1 MDTCIR
7 FTKQTIDAL
16 PVPPADKRVT
26 YREDKTPGLELRV
39 SSTGTKAW
47 SVFRRTKGGPPIRV
61 SLGRYPEMTIEQAR
75 KKAATFS
82 QEIQA
87 GGDPAAIRRANREEM
102 TFRELFEQYIE
113 RHAKPRKRT
122 WKEDETKYKQYL
134 ARPLGGKKLS
144 AIGRRDIA
152 QVHSSVSASGHP
164 TTANRVLAMVSSV
177 FGWAISA
184 GLWDKLNPAK
194 GIKRNRERSRD
205 RFLQAD
211 ELPHFFA
218 ALTTEPLD
226 TVRDYVWVSLLTG
239 ARRANV
245 LAMRW
250 RDISFDR
257 AEWRIERTKNGE
269 PQTVTLTP
277 EAIEILRRRKPAE
290 VAEYVFP
297 GPGKAGHLTEPRKT
311 WRRILARAHALG
323 FVQALANAAGWESD
337 AIEQAR
343 SDAIADPRATLA
355 HYAAQAKAVG
365 VDAAAF
371 ELRDLRIHDLRRTL
385 GSWQAR
391 GGASLAIIGK
401 SLNHKSVQTTAIY
414 ARLDQ
419 DPVRQ
424 SVERATS
431 EMFAAAGIAPAAEV
445 IPLPRKAALG

>member
-16 PVPPADKRVT
+16 PLPPPGKRDT
-26 YREDKTPGLELRV
+26 YREDKTSGLQLRV
-39 SSTGTKAW
+39 TSNGVNSW
-47 SVFRRTKGGPPIRV
+47 SVFRRTKAGPPQRV
-61 SLGRYPEMTIEQAR
+61 TLGKYPDMTIEQAR
-75 KKAATFS
+75 KHAATVV
-82 QEIQA
+82 QTIQA
-87 GGDPAAIRRANREEM
+87 GGDPAAIRRAHREEM
-102 TFRELFEQYIE
+102 TFGELFEQYIE
-113 RHAKPRKRT
+113 RHSKPRKLT

-134 ARPLGGKKLS
+134 ARPLGSKKLS
-144 AIGRRDIA
+144 TIGRRDIA
-152 QVHSSVSASGHP
+152 QVHSSVSSGHP
-164 TTANRVLAMVSSV
+164 TTANRVLALVSSV

-205 RFLQAD
+205 RFLQAN

-218 ALTTEPLD
+218 ALAVEPLE
-226 TVRDYVWVSLLTG
+226 TVRDYIWISLLTG

-245 LAMRW
+245 LGMRW
-250 RDISFDR
+250 RDVSLEN

-269 PQTVTLTP
+269 PQTVMLAP
-277 EAIEILRRRKPAE
+277 QAVEVLKRRKPQKP
-290 VAEYVFP
+290 AEYVFP
-297 GPGKAGHLTEPRKT
+297 GPGEAGHLVEPRKT
-311 WRRILARAHALG
+311 WKRVLARAQALW
-323 FVQALANAAGWESD
+323 FVQALSDAAGWHSD
-337 AIEQAR
+337 ATAQAR
-343 SDAIADPRATLA
+343 SEAIADPRAVLTR
-355 HYAAQAKAVG
+355 YATQAKESG
-365 VDAAAF
+365 LDPAAF

-391 GGASLAIIGK
+391 AGASLAIIGK

-445 IPLPRKAALG
+445 IPLARKAQA

>member
-1 MDTCIR
+1 MDACIR

-16 PVPPADKRVT
+16 PLPAAGKRDT
-26 YREDKTPGLELRV
+26 YREGKTTGLQLRV
-39 SSTGTKAW
+39 TSNGAKSW
-47 SVFRRTKGGPPIRV
+47 SVFRRTKAGPPQRV
-61 SLGRYPEMTIEQAR
+61 TLGKYPEMTIEQAR
-75 KKAATFS
+75 RQAAIIV
-82 QEIQA
+82 QAIQA
-87 GGDPAAIRRANREEM
+87 GGDPAAIRRAHREEI
-102 TFRELFEQYIE
+102 TFHDLFEQYIE

-134 ARPLGGKKLS
+134 ARPLGSKKLS
-144 AIGRRDIA
+144 MIGRREIA
-152 QVHSSVSASGHP
+152 QVHSLVSASGHP
-164 TTANRVLAMVSSV
+164 TTANRVLALVSSV

-184 GLWDKLNPAK
+184 GTWDKLNPAK
-194 GIKRNRERSRD
+194 GIKRNREKSRD

-218 ALTTEPLD
+218 ALITEPLD
-226 TVRDYVWVSLLTG
+226 TVRDYIWISLLTG

-250 RDISFDR
+250 RDISFER

-277 EAIEILRRRKPAE
+277 EAVEILRRRKPAE

-323 FVQALANAAGWESD
+323 FVQALAKAAGWDSD

-343 SDAIADPRATLA
+343 SDAIADPRGTLA
-355 HYAAQAKAVG
+355 RYAAQASALG

-385 GSWQAR
+385 GSWQNKT
-391 GGASLAIIGK
+391 GATAQIIGK
-401 SLNHKSVQTTAIY
+401 SLNHKSILTTMIY

-431 EMFAAAGIAPAAEV
+431 KMFETAGLAPSAEV
-445 IPLPRKAALG
+445 VPLPTRKAA

>member
-16 PVPPADKRVT
+16 PLPPDGKRKT
-26 YREDKTPGLELRV
+26 YREEKTSGLELRV
-39 SSTGTKAW
+39 SSNGTRAW
-47 SVFRRTKGGPPIRV
+47 SVLRRIKAGPPIRV
-61 SLGRYPEMTIEQAR
+61 SLGKYPDITIEQAR
-75 KKAATFS
+75 KQAGLIVQT
-82 QEIQA
+82 IQA
-87 GGDPAAIRRANREEM
+87 GGDPAATRRAHREEM
-102 TFRELFEQYIE
+102 TFRELFELYIE
-113 RHAKPRKRT
+113 RNAKLRKLT

-144 AIGRRDIA
+144 AIGKREVANIH
-152 QVHSSVSASGHP
+152 HSISQADRP
-164 TTANRVLAMVSSV
+164 TTANRVLALISSV
-177 FGWAISA
+177 YGWAISQD
-184 GLWDKLNPAK
+184 LMQTNPAK
-194 GIKRNRERSRD
+194 GITRNRERSRD
-205 RFLQAD
+205 RFIQAD

-218 ALTTEPLD
+218 ALITEPLD
-226 TVRDYVWVSLLTG
+226 TVRDYIWISLLTG

-250 RDISFDR
+250 RDISFER

-277 EAIEILRRRKPAE
+277 EAVEILQRRKPAE
-290 VAEYVFP
+290 VAEYVFA
-297 GPGKAGHLTEPRKT
+297 GPGKAGHLVEPRKT

-323 FVQALANAAGWESD
+323 FVQALAKAAHWESD
-337 AIEQAR
+337 VMEQAR

-355 HYAAQAKAVG
+355 RYAAQAKALG

-385 GSWQAR
+385 GSWQAKT
-391 GGASLAIIGK
+391 GATVQIIGK
-401 SLNHKSVQTTAIY
+401 SLNHKSILTTMIY
-414 ARLDQ
+414 SRLDQ

-431 EMFAAAGIAPAAEV
+431 KMFAAAGVAPTAEV
-445 IPLPRKAALG
+445 IPLARRAQG